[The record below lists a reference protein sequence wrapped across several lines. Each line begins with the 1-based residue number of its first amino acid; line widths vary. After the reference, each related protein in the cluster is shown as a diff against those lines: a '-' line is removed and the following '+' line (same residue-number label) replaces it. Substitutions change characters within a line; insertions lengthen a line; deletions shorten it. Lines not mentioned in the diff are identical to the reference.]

1 MATLSSSGSGSTLG
15 YLQPNNTSSLS
26 SGSHSSSNI
35 AFQQPNAVSAS
46 TLGAAD
52 LTLGNRASL
61 KAGSRD
67 PTVAGH
73 NAPRDGGKERSL
85 GARDTKSL
93 DYVARTMLAGGIA
106 GITAKTAIA
115 PLDRVKILFQASN
128 PQFEKYAGTWT
139 GVFKAARDIQK
150 TGGLRGLFQGN
161 SATVLR
167 IFPYAAIKFMAYE
180 QYRNVRN
187 SPRHV
192 IADKY
197 LINLLMP
204 TRRDE
209 TPYKKL
215 VAGSMAGVTSVFFT
229 YPLDLIRVRLAYE
242 TKATPYMTL
251 VRKIYNEPAGSQRP
265 ARMSWLPELRIS
277 NFYRGFLTSVAG
289 MIPYAGVSFF
299 THDVMQ
305 EFCREHIP
313 WTLKPH
319 QNRGLPD
326 KNGDYSR
333 PELRTVAELACGG
346 IAGAVSQTASYPLE
360 VVRRKMQV
368 AGALDPKVFM
378 GMWQTTK
385 QLYVAKGVRG
395 FFVGLSIGYLKVTP
409 MVAISFTV
417 YERMKTFLEI

>member
-1 MATLSSSGSGSTLG
+1 MLSSSASDSTLG
-15 YLQPNNTSSLS
+15 YLQPNNTGSLS
-26 SGSHSSSNI
+26 SGSHNSTNI
-35 AFQQPNAVSAS
+35 AFQQPNAVSTAA
-46 TLGAAD
+46 LGAAD
-52 LTLGNRASL
+52 LALGNRANL
-61 KAGSRD
+61 KAGSKD
-67 PTVAGH
+67 PAAGGQ
-73 NAPRDGGKERSL
+73 NPRDGGKEHNVV
-85 GARDTKSL
+85 ARNTKSL
-93 DYVARTMLAGGIA
+93 DYIARTMLAGGIA

-128 PQFEKYAGTWT
+128 PHFEKYAGTYT
-139 GVFKAARDIQK
+139 GVFRAARDIQK
-150 TGGLRGLFQGN
+150 TTGLRGLFQGN

-180 QYRNVRN
+180 QYR
-187 SPRHV
+187 S
-192 IADKY
+192 
-197 LINLLMP
+197 LLMP

-209 TPYKKL
+209 TPYRKL

-229 YPLDLIRVRLAYE
+229 YPLDLIRVRLAYA
-242 TKATPYMTL
+242 TKATPYMSL
-251 VRKIYNEPAGSQRP
+251 VRKIYNEPAGSRRP
-265 ARMSWLPELRIS
+265 ARVSWLPELRIS

-299 THDVMQ
+299 THDVTQ

-326 KNGDYSR
+326 KNGDYSK

-368 AGALDPKVFM
+368 AGALDPKVFL
-378 GMWQTTK
+378 GMWQTAK
-385 QLYVAKGVRG
+385 QIYLAKGARG

>member
-1 MATLSSSGSGSTLG
+1 MATLSSPGSGSTLG
-15 YLQPNNTSSLS
+15 YLQPNNTSLN
-26 SGSHSSSNI
+26 SGSQSSSSI
-35 AFQQPNAVSAS
+35 AFQQPNAVSAAA
-46 TLGAAD
+46 LGTAD
-52 LTLGNRASL
+52 LALGNRANL
-61 KAGSRD
+61 KAGGRD
-67 PTVAGH
+67 STAVDH
-73 NAPRDGGKERSL
+73 NAARDGGKERSAV
-85 GARDTKSL
+85 ARNTKSL
-93 DYVARTMLAGGIA
+93 DYIARTMLAGGIA
-106 GITAKTAIA
+106 GITAKTVIA

-150 TGGLRGLFQGN
+150 TAGLRGLFQGN

-180 QYRNVRN
+180 QYRN
-187 SPRHV
+187 
-192 IADKY
+192 
-197 LINLLMP
+197 LLMP

-215 VAGSMAGVTSVFFT
+215 VAGSMA
-229 YPLDLIRVRLAYE
+229 DLIRVRLAYE

-251 VRKIYNEPAGSQRP
+251 VRKIYNEPAGSRRP
-265 ARMSWLPELRIS
+265 ARMSWLPELRIT

-385 QLYVAKGVRG
+385 QLYMAKGVRG

-417 YERMKTFLEI
+417 YERMKTFLKI

>member
-1 MATLSSSGSGSTLG
+1 MATLSSTSSGSTLSK
-15 YLQPNNTSSLS
+15 LQPNHTSSIS
-26 SGSHSSSNI
+26 TISNNNNNSSSI
-35 AFQQPNAVSAS
+35 GLQQSAAPSSVVAGIESKENLSRDS
-46 TLGAAD
+46 TGAAHF
-52 LTLGNRASL
+52 
-61 KAGSRD
+61 GSRD
-67 PTVAGH
+67 GTQQPQLKAVKT
-73 NAPRDGGKERSL
+73 
-85 GARDTKSL
+85 RDTKSI
-93 DYVARTMLAGGIA
+93 DYILRTMFAGGIA
-106 GITAKTAIA
+106 GITAKSAIA

-139 GVFKAARDIQK
+139 GVFRAARDIQR
-150 TGGLRGLFQGN
+150 TGGIRGLFQGN

-180 QYRNVRN
+180 QYR
-187 SPRHV
+187 S
-192 IADKY
+192 
-197 LINLLMP
+197 LLMP

-242 TKATPYMTL
+242 TTAKPYMVL
-251 VRKIYNEPAGSQRP
+251 VRKIYNEPAGGKRP
-265 ARMSWLPELRIS
+265 GRQSWLPNLGIT
-277 NFYRGFLTSVAG
+277 NFYRGFLTSVMG

-305 EFCREHIP
+305 EFCREHLP
-313 WTLKPH
+313 WTLKPQ

-368 AGALDPKVFM
+368 AGALNPKVFV
-378 GMWQTTK
+378 GMWETTK
-385 QLYVAKGVRG
+385 GIYMAKGLRG
-395 FFVGLSIGYLKVTP
+395 YFVGLSIGYLKVTP

-417 YERMKTFLEI
+417 YERMKTILGI

>member
-1 MATLSSSGSGSTLG
+1 MATLSSPGSGSTLG
-15 YLQPNNTSSLS
+15 YLQPNNTSLS
-26 SGSHSSSNI
+26 SGSQSSSSI
-35 AFQQPNAVSAS
+35 AFQQPSAVSTAA
-46 TLGAAD
+46 LGTAD
-52 LTLGNRASL
+52 LALGNRTSA
-61 KAGSRD
+61 KAGARD
-67 PTVAGH
+67 PTAVGH
-73 NAPRDGGKERSL
+73 NGPRDGGKERIAV
-85 GARDTKSL
+85 ARDTKSL
-93 DYVARTMLAGGIA
+93 DYIARTMLAGGIA
-106 GITAKTAIA
+106 GITAKTVIA

-150 TGGLRGLFQGN
+150 TAGLRGLFQGN

-180 QYRNVRN
+180 QYR
-187 SPRHV
+187 
-192 IADKY
+192 
-197 LINLLMP
+197 NLLMP

-251 VRKIYNEPAGSQRP
+251 VRKIYNEPAGSRRP
-265 ARMSWLPELRIS
+265 ARMSWLPELRIT

-385 QLYVAKGVRG
+385 QLYMAKGVRG

>member
-1 MATLSSSGSGSTLG
+1 MATISSTGSGSTLG
-15 YLQPNNTSSLS
+15 YIPPNNNSTIS
-26 SGSHSSSNI
+26 SGAHSNI
-35 AFQQPNAVSAS
+35 GSLQQSNAVPTTAA
-46 TLGAAD
+46 LGSGAEFAV
-52 LTLGNRASL
+52 GNKAGL
-61 KAGSRD
+61 KAGNRD
-67 PTVAGH
+67 STVGH
-73 NAPRDGGKERSL
+73 YSPGEGSKQRNVS
-85 GARDTKSL
+85 ARNTKSL
-93 DYVARTMLAGGIA
+93 DYITKTMLAGGIA

-128 PQFEKYAGTWT
+128 PHFEKYAGTWT

-180 QYRNVRN
+180 QYR
-187 SPRHV
+187 SF
-192 IADKY
+192 
-197 LINLLMP
+197 LMP

-215 VAGSMAGVTSVFFT
+215 VAGSMA
-229 YPLDLIRVRLAYE
+229 DLIRVRLAYE
-242 TKATPYMTL
+242 TKATPYMAL
-251 VRKIYNEPAGSQRP
+251 VRKIYNEPAGSHRP
-265 ARMSWLPELRIS
+265 ARLSWLPEFRIS
-277 NFYRGFLTSVAG
+277 NFYRGFLTSIIG
-289 MIPYAGVSFF
+289 MVPYAGVSFF

-305 EFCREHIP
+305 GFCREHLP

-319 QNRGLPD
+319 QSRGLPD

-368 AGALDPKVFM
+368 AGALDPKAFV
-378 GMWQTTK
+378 GMWKTAR
-385 QLYVAKGVRG
+385 QLYVTKGMRG

-417 YERMKTFLEI
+417 YERMKTLLEI

>member
-1 MATLSSSGSGSTLG
+1 METVSSGSSGALGRRQPSPSIPTSTTHE
-15 YLQPNNTSSLS
+15 NSM
-26 SGSHSSSNI
+26 
-35 AFQQPNAVSAS
+35 AVVGAPTEISAP
-46 TLGAAD
+46 G
-52 LTLGNRASL
+52 
-61 KAGSRD
+61 KSRD
-67 PTVAGH
+67 LVSTARADSGDKVSTPQKYQT
-73 NAPRDGGKERSL
+73 S
-85 GARDTKSL
+85 RDTKSW
-93 DYVARTMLAGGIA
+93 DYIARTMLAGGIA

-139 GVFKAARDIQK
+139 GVFKAGRDIQK
-150 TGGLRGLFQGN
+150 AGGVRGLFQGN

-180 QYRNVRN
+180 QYR
-187 SPRHV
+187 
-192 IADKY
+192 A
-197 LINLLMP
+197 LLMP

-215 VAGSMAGVTSVFFT
+215 VAGSVAGVTSVFFT

-242 TKATPYMTL
+242 TKATPYGGL
-251 VRKIYNEPAGSQRP
+251 VKKIYNEPAGLHRP
-265 ARMSWLPELRIS
+265 ARMRWLPEMKVA
-277 NFYRGFLTSVAG
+277 NFYRGFLCSLAG

-299 THDVMQ
+299 THDVAQ
-305 EFCREHIP
+305 EFCREHLP
-313 WTLKPH
+313 WTLKPN

-346 IAGAVSQTASYPLE
+346 IAGAISQTSAYPLE
-360 VVRRKMQV
+360 VLRRKMQV
-368 AGALDPKVFM
+368 AGALNPEVFV
-378 GMWQTTK
+378 GMWETARR
-385 QLYVAKGVRG
+385 LYIAKGVRG

-417 YERMKTFLEI
+417 YERMKTLLEIN

>member
-15 YLQPNNTSSLS
+15 YLQPNNTGTLS
-26 SGSHSSSNI
+26 SGSHSSSII
-35 AFQQPNAVSAS
+35 AFQQPNAVSS
-46 TLGAAD
+46 AAD
-52 LTLGNRASL
+52 LARGNRANL
-61 KAGSRD
+61 KGGSRD
-67 PTVAGH
+67 PTAVGH
-73 NAPRDGGKERSL
+73 DASRDGGEKHSVV
-85 GARDTKSL
+85 ARDTKSL
-93 DYVARTMLAGGIA
+93 DYIARTMLAGGIA

-128 PQFEKYAGTWT
+128 PQFEKYTGTWT

-150 TGGLRGLFQGN
+150 NAGLRGLFQGN

-180 QYRNVRN
+180 QYRN
-187 SPRHV
+187 
-192 IADKY
+192 
-197 LINLLMP
+197 LLMP
-204 TRRDE
+204 SRRDE

-251 VRKIYNEPAGSQRP
+251 VRKIYNEPAGSSRP
-265 ARMSWLPELRIS
+265 ARMGWLPELRIS

-378 GMWQTTK
+378 GMWETTR
-385 QLYVAKGVRG
+385 QLYMAKGVRG
-395 FFVGLSIGYLKVTP
+395 FFVGLTIGYLKVTP

>member
-1 MATLSSSGSGSTLG
+1 MATLSSPGSGSTLG
-15 YLQPNNTSSLS
+15 YLQPNNSSLS
-26 SGSHSSSNI
+26 SGSQSSSSI
-35 AFQQPNAVSAS
+35 TFQQPNAVSTAA
-46 TLGAAD
+46 LGTAD
-52 LTLGNRASL
+52 LALGNKTSL
-61 KAGSRD
+61 KAGARD
-67 PTVAGH
+67 PTAVGH
-73 NAPRDGGKERSL
+73 SAPRDGGKGRIAV
-85 GARDTKSL
+85 ARDTKSL
-93 DYVARTMLAGGIA
+93 DYIARTMLAGGIA
-106 GITAKTAIA
+106 GITAKTVIA

-150 TGGLRGLFQGN
+150 TAGLRGLFQGN

-180 QYRNVRN
+180 QYRN
-187 SPRHV
+187 
-192 IADKY
+192 
-197 LINLLMP
+197 LLMP

-209 TPYKKL
+209 TPYRKL

-251 VRKIYNEPAGSQRP
+251 VRKIYNEPAGSRRP
-265 ARMSWLPELRIS
+265 ARMSWLPELRIT

-385 QLYVAKGVRG
+385 QLYMAKGVRG